1 MTILRF
7 SRVAMRSLAVGGAL
21 LLASA
26 CGTTYQ
32 LPDSSGAHADQARA
46 MFAAARNAPRP
57 AALSA
62 AAAEARFARVA
73 PRIARTGRSTCQ
85 QLTADRPGFNCD
97 VDIAIDRD
105 MKERNAYFTYQGK
118 QPLIRISLP
127 LIRDTASDDE
137 VAFVLAHE
145 YGHLIGRHIEKQQ
158 QQVLA
163 GALLVGA
170 IAGVATAAAG
180 DYDGGAVELGLG
192 VGAAAGSIAY
202 SKAYELESDTLGT
215 RIADAAG
222 YDPVEGAKFF
232 ARAEPSRGSGGG
244 YSFWGTHP
252 PDEKRVATVLAT
264 KAEIDA
270 QQDLRR
276 AQ

>member
-1 MTILRF
+1 MTGFKTLRGF
-7 SRVAMRSLAVGGAL
+7 MRLPGAAALALVA
-21 LLASA
+21 A

-32 LPDSSGAHADQARA
+32 LPDSGGAYTEDARR
-46 MFAAARNAPRP
+46 MF
-57 AALSA
+57 
-62 AAAEARFARVA
+62 AEARRQPARA
-73 PRIARTGRSTCQ
+73 PLSAGAAQARFNRVEPHISAGGRQYCQ
-85 QLTADRPGFNCD
+85 RLTADRAGFNCN
-97 VDIAIDRD
+97 VDIAIDHE
-105 MKERNAYFTYQGK
+105 MAERNAYFTYAGA
-118 QPLIRISLP
+118 QPTIRISLP

-158 QQVLA
+158 QQVLV

-170 IAGVATAAAG
+170 IAGAATAAAG
-180 DYDGGAVELGLG
+180 EYDRSAVEVGLG
-192 VGAAAGSIAY
+192 IGAAAGSVAY
-202 SKAYELESDTLGT
+202 SQAYELESDTLGT
-215 RIADAAG
+215 RITVSAG

-232 ARAEPSRGSGGG
+232 ARPEPTRTATGR

-270 QQDLRR
+270 RIDLRR

>member
-1 MTILRF
+1 MPRPLTQLLRGAALAL
-7 SRVAMRSLAVGGAL
+7 VA
-21 LLASA
+21 A

-32 LPDSSGAHADQARA
+32 LPDSGGVHTEEARRL
-46 MFAAARNAPRP
+46 F
-57 AALSA
+57 
-62 AAAEARFARVA
+62 AEARREPARAPLSAGAAQARFNRVA
-73 PRIARTGRSTCQ
+73 PRVSAAGRQYCQ
-85 QLTADRPGFNCD
+85 RLTADRAGFNCN
-97 VDIAIDRD
+97 VDLAIDRE
-105 MKERNAYFTYQGK
+105 MAERNAYFTYAET
-118 QPLIRISLP
+118 QPTIRISLP

-158 QQVLA
+158 QQMLA
-163 GALLVGA
+163 GALLVGVL
-170 IAGVATAAAG
+170 AGVATATAG
-180 DYDGGAVELGLG
+180 DYDGHAVEVGLG

-202 SKAYELESDTLGT
+202 SQAYELESDTLGT
-215 RIADAAG
+215 RITVSAG

-232 ARAEPSRGSGGG
+232 ARPEPTRTAAGR

-270 QQDLRR
+270 RIDLRPV
-276 AQ
+276 Q